1 MTKAWTSLLTAPPAV
16 IAAIGVLAFGCDQ
29 KPKAPAAPAVAAAAS
44 NAEAPAAPHPDMAAG
59 PEAARPPA
67 TLTQVKAVMAD
78 CTNGAADLGVMS
90 AEAAA
95 GTMDPAYAER
105 SAQIS
110 LACTKVLGSLQVM
123 SAPAPCLDIV
133 SFLGARAVAVNSVT
147 SGRAPAS
154 AIAAAKPYNKGSAA
168 ACSAALQPKPPG

>member
-1 MTKAWTSLLTAPPAV
+1 MTTALTTTWTNS
-16 IAAIGVLAFGCDQ
+16 AALAAAFGLALAGCDQ
-29 KPKAPAAPAVAAAAS
+29 KPKAPAAPAVAAAAP

-133 SFLGARAVAVNSVT
+133 SFLGARAVAINAVT
-147 SGRAPAS
+147 SGRAPATT
-154 AIAAAKPYNKGSAA
+154 IAAAKPYNKGSAA